1 MIVFNNNNKCDKLFF
16 FKFALNAKKKKTKKE
31 YFTKIKS

>member
-16 FKFALNAKKKKTKKE
+16 FKFALNAKKKKNEKRIF
-31 YFTKIKS
+31 Y